1 MPYQGFARQKYGAA
15 DAPASAPEA
24 EEPAAEEP
32 KPAADAGAYPD
43 WARLAAVS
51 FGVLSCFALVAIA
64 SQAAFGALTR
74 ANDLAA
80 ARGADATHSACASS
94 APYCDTGYR
103 CAGGMCVSLSNGDD
117 DGGSVSASSTAAG
130 DDDDGTGP
138 PIAAGEDDDEGNGDD
153 GAATGAA
160 SAAAADDD
168 DATAVVDAADD
179 DDAWSVP
186 TLNVTKMTWAASDPV
201 VARRWF
207 DHYLPAQKALDGCRP
222 YCSCG
227 TQASALSRGRRAS
240 RAPLLPPQPARLSC
254 SVALIGSARAGA
266 RRAQR
271 LVRLL
276 PVDVWAAHR
285 QLVHQAVRPARHRR
299 R

>member
-24 EEPAAEEP
+24 DESEAEET

-43 WARLAAVS
+43 WARLAGVS
-51 FGVLSCFALVAIA
+51 FGVLSCFALVAFA

-74 ANDLAA
+74 ANELSV
-80 ARGADATHSACASS
+80 ADTTHSACASS
-94 APYCDTGYR
+94 VPYCDTGYR

-117 DGGSVSASSTAAG
+117 DGSSVSASSTTDG
-130 DDDDGTGP
+130 DDDDDGTGP
-138 PIAAGEDDDEGNGDD
+138 PIAADADDEGDGDD

-160 SAAAADDD
+160 AADAADDD
-168 DATAVVDAADD
+168 DKSAVFDTDDD

-227 TQASALSRGRRAS
+227 TQ
-240 RAPLLPPQPARLSC
+240 
-254 SVALIGSARAGA
+254 VRAGA
-266 RRAQR
+266 ARRS
-271 LVRLL
+271 LL
-276 PVDVWAAHR
+276 SPSPSTPPR
-285 QLVHQAVRPARHRR
+285 
-299 R
+299 